1 MASIL
6 EMSKRFQSLNLDLI
20 YTTVMSNQSEE
31 IVEQNR
37 KQMLE
42 GKTSE
47 GKNIKPKYKTKSYE
61 KRTQNKLRLGGTPDL
76 KLSGGFHADL
86 SLKKENTDFVF
97 KSSLGYV
104 NDFVLPKYD
113 NVLGLEPERQKEFN
127 NETFQ
132 PEYVEKIKKHL
143 QIF

>member
-1 MASIL
+1 MAGIL

-61 KRTQNKLRLGGTPDL
+61 KRTQNKQRLGGTPDL

-86 SLKKENTDFVF
+86 SLKKENKDFVF

-104 NDFVLPKYD
+104 NDFVLPKYKD
-113 NVLGLEPERQKEFN
+113 VLGLEPKRQKEFN
-127 NETFQ
+127 EETFK
-132 PEYVEKIKKHL
+132 PEYIEKIKKHL

>member
-1 MASIL
+1 MANFVQ
-6 EMSKRFQSLNLDLI
+6 MSNRFKSLNLDQI
-20 YTTVMSNQSEE
+20 YTATMSNQTEE
-31 IVEQNR
+31 ILEQNR
-37 KQMLE
+37 QQMLE

-47 GKNIKPKYKTKSYE
+47 GTNIKPKYKNKSYE
-61 KRTQNKLRLGGTPDL
+61 KRTQNKQRLGGIPDL

-86 SLKKENTDFVF
+86 SLKKENTNFVF

-104 NDFVLPKYD
+104 NEFVLPKYD
-113 NVLGLEPERQKEFN
+113 DVLGLEPKRQKEFN

>member
-61 KRTQNKLRLGGTPDL
+61 KRTQNKQRLGGTPDL
-76 KLSGGFHADL
+76 KLSGDFHADL
-86 SLKKENTDFVF
+86 SLKKENKDFVF
-97 KSSLGYV
+97 KSSLDYV